1 LAFSPG
7 SSGVAHNEHVGT
19 RPPTRRPAG
28 KEIEAMKK
36 FLTAAVALSIVA
48 SAGVAAAQPG
58 PQRPDQHQQ
67 QGHDDRHDNDR
78 HDQRGDN
85 NSYERHATKR
95 YKAPSRYQPPR
106 GYQAS
111 HQWRHGEKLPASYR
125 NKAYVVDYRHYGLSA
140 PPRGYQYVRVNNDV
154 VLTAVAT
161 GVISAV
167 IYQLFQ

>member
-1 LAFSPG
+1 
-7 SSGVAHNEHVGT
+7 
-19 RPPTRRPAG
+19 
-28 KEIEAMKK
+28 MKK

-58 PQRPDQHQQ
+58 PPRPDQHQQ
-67 QGHDDRHDNDR
+67 QGRNDQGRHDNDR

-85 NSYERHATKR
+85 NGYERHATKR

-106 GYQAS
+106 GYQAR
-111 HQWRHGEKLPASYR
+111 QWHRGDKLPANYR
-125 NKAYVVDYRHYGLSA
+125 GRGYQVDYRHYGLSA

-161 GVISAV
+161 GVIASV
-167 IYQLFQ
+167 VYQLFQ

>member
-1 LAFSPG
+1 
-7 SSGVAHNEHVGT
+7 
-19 RPPTRRPAG
+19 
-28 KEIEAMKK
+28 MKK

-48 SAGVAAAQPG
+48 SAGVASAQPG

-67 QGHDDRHDNDR
+67 QGPGRHDDDR

-85 NSYERHATKR
+85 NNYERNASKR

-106 GYQAS
+106 GYQAR
-111 HQWRHGEKLPASYR
+111 QWHRGDKLPSAYR
-125 NKAYVVDYRHYGLSA
+125 GKAYTVDYRHYGLSA

-161 GVISAV
+161 GVVASV

>member
-1 LAFSPG
+1 
-7 SSGVAHNEHVGT
+7 
-19 RPPTRRPAG
+19 
-28 KEIEAMKK
+28 MKK
-36 FLTAAVALSIVA
+36 ILTAAIALSIVA
-48 SAGVAAAQPG
+48 SAGVASAQPG

-67 QGHDDRHDNDR
+67 QGHNDRDRHDNDR

-85 NSYERHATKR
+85 NNYERHATKR

-106 GYQAS
+106 GYQAR
-111 HQWRHGEKLPASYR
+111 QWHRGDKLPANYR
-125 NKAYVVDYRHYGLSA
+125 GRAYQVDYRHYGLSA

-161 GVISAV
+161 GVVASV

>member
-1 LAFSPG
+1 
-7 SSGVAHNEHVGT
+7 
-19 RPPTRRPAG
+19 
-28 KEIEAMKK
+28 MKK

-58 PQRPDQHQQ
+58 PPRPDQHQQ
-67 QGHDDRHDNDR
+67 QGHNDQGRHDNDR

-85 NSYERHATKR
+85 NGYERHATKR

-106 GYQAS
+106 GYQAR
-111 HQWRHGEKLPASYR
+111 QWHRGDKLPANYR
-125 NKAYVVDYRHYGLSA
+125 GRGYQVDYRHYGLSA

-161 GVISAV
+161 GVIASV
-167 IYQLFQ
+167 VYQLFQ

>member
-1 LAFSPG
+1 
-7 SSGVAHNEHVGT
+7 
-19 RPPTRRPAG
+19 
-28 KEIEAMKK
+28 MKK

-48 SAGVAAAQPG
+48 SAGVASAQPG

-67 QGHDDRHDNDR
+67 QDRHDNDR

-85 NSYERHATKR
+85 NNYERNASKR

-106 GYQAS
+106 GYQAR
-111 HQWRHGEKLPASYR
+111 QWHRGDKLPSNYR
-125 NKAYVVDYRHYGLSA
+125 SKSYVVDYRHYGLSA

-161 GVISAV
+161 GVVASV

>member
-1 LAFSPG
+1 
-7 SSGVAHNEHVGT
+7 
-19 RPPTRRPAG
+19 
-28 KEIEAMKK
+28 MKK

-48 SAGVAAAQPG
+48 SAGVASAQPG

-67 QGHDDRHDNDR
+67 QGHNDQGRHDNDR

-85 NSYERHATKR
+85 NNYERHATKR
-95 YKAPSRYQPPR
+95 YKAPSRYQQPR
-106 GYQAS
+106 GYQAR
-111 HQWRHGEKLPASYR
+111 QWHRGDKLPANYR
-125 NKAYVVDYRHYGLSA
+125 GRAYQVDYRHYGLSA

-161 GVISAV
+161 GVVASV

>member
-1 LAFSPG
+1 
-7 SSGVAHNEHVGT
+7 
-19 RPPTRRPAG
+19 
-28 KEIEAMKK
+28 MKK

-48 SAGVAAAQPG
+48 SAGVASAQPG

-67 QGHDDRHDNDR
+67 QDRHDNDR

-85 NSYERHATKR
+85 NNYERHASKR

-106 GYQAS
+106 GYQAR
-111 HQWRHGEKLPASYR
+111 QWHRGDKLPSSYR
-125 NKAYVVDYRHYGLSA
+125 GKNYVVDYRHYGLGA

-161 GVISAV
+161 GVVASV

>member
-1 LAFSPG
+1 
-7 SSGVAHNEHVGT
+7 
-19 RPPTRRPAG
+19 
-28 KEIEAMKK
+28 MKK

-58 PQRPDQHQQ
+58 QQRPDQHQQ
-67 QGHDDRHDNDR
+67 QGHNDQGRHDDDR

-85 NSYERHATKR
+85 TNYERHATKR

-106 GYQAS
+106 GYQAR
-111 HQWRHGEKLPASYR
+111 QWHRGDKLPSSYR
-125 NKAYVVDYRHYGLSA
+125 SKAYVVDYRHYGLGA

-154 VLTAVAT
+154 VLAAVAT
-161 GVISAV
+161 GVISTV